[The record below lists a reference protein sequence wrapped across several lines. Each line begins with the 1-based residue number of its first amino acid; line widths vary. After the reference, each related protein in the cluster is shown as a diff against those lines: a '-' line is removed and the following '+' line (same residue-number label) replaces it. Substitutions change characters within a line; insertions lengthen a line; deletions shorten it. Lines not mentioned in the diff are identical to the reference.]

1 MKQKD
6 SRNKQFVVTKK
17 GRKVENHDQG
27 IDQRMRMFAN
37 FFIDRFLEDRQK
49 MGLNFVN
56 RPYSL
61 INITH
66 RYGY

>member
-1 MKQKD
+1 MKQEEKKN
-6 SRNKQFVVTKK
+6 RQFVDIEE
-17 GRKVENHDQG
+17 GNEIENHDQK
-27 IDQRMRMFAN
+27 IDQRMRIFAN
-37 FFIDRFLEDRQK
+37 FFIDRFLEDKRK

>member
-6 SRNKQFVVTKK
+6 NRNKQFDDIKEDH
-17 GRKVENHDQG
+17 KVDNHDQK
-27 IDQRMRMFAN
+27 IDQRMRIFAN
-37 FFIDRFLEDRQK
+37 FFIDRFIEDRQK

>member
-6 SRNKQFVVTKK
+6 NRNTQFVDTKK
-17 GRKVENHDQG
+17 DRKVENHNQG
-27 IDQRMRMFAN
+27 VDQRMRMFAN

-61 INITH
+61 INISH
-66 RYGY
+66 RYEY